1 MESGCIGDDGEKVNA
16 IKANEGEMEVD
27 GSDKADGVAAE
38 VNAEKEA
45 AAHKLAAEGVA
56 RAEAAKRRVEEEQRK
71 QAAND
76 AENKTNTQ
84 TRRMGAL
91 QVRGSLEDAVE
102 ICWMLSEEP
111 AEWRKVLYNDKTDQ
125 QSHRTE
131 FCGWLMTNAVS
142 VAFWAAEKNG
152 WVKYGRACYRID
164 AQGGGRRVE
173 QATSHKQGD
182 VWPRATAP
190 AWAPTQDSFEWG
202 PEGIHRTTGTPRAT
216 YAEAAGRREV
226 RPDVAAVLEALM
238 QKFKEEIKKD
248 MQEFA
253 GQAQSAKAAES
264 PAASAAPRD
273 GGASERA
280 LEVRVQELESKV
292 GELMASNGQL
302 QQLYSESYHKEK
314 ATKVE
319 NLKQK
324 KTIEEQAERL
334 RRMGST
340 FVTPDKPDK
349 VPAWIPVSPPV
360 RGGIPIPFGFP
371 QTCGFSAGVGGLAP
385 RRLRPSEEG
394 QRFRPPETGAFPF
407 AAFVPEPKAS
417 VAPVAPEVSAP
428 PVQAGPESPGKLVS
442 EAGGQTAGKEEAKR
456 HEVRKEEE
464 GGQPAAAAAPAAVAA
479 PVGAAGQSSV
489 PVGSRRPPERP
500 PGQGGTPEAKATRSG
515 EPAGAASPSHW
526 KWKGPVGG
534 SAEGRPAWK
543 KMGNGEWQ
551 IAGRGKNSRAIK
563 PTIC

>member
-1 MESGCIGDDGEKVNA
+1 MESGPNGVTGKKDATITK
-16 IKANEGEMEVD
+16 VD
-27 GSDKADGVAAE
+27 GVMDVDEADKKDGAEAVSD
-38 VNAEKEA
+38 AEKDA

-56 RAEAAKRRVEEEQRK
+56 RAEAAKRLVEEEQRK
-71 QAAND
+71 QAAKD
-76 AENKTNTQ
+76 AENKTNTL

-173 QATSHKQGD
+173 QTTSHKQGD

-371 QTCGFSAGVGGLAP
+371 PTYGFSAGVGGLAP

-407 AAFVPEPKAS
+407 AAFVPEPMGQVVPVVPEGASAIGEAPLAVAASGAQAAAEEKVVSEVAAEQRNDVREQRNKARQKK
-417 VAPVAPEVSAP
+417 VDT
-428 PVQAGPESPGKLVS
+428 
-442 EAGGQTAGKEEAKR
+442 EAGGPVAGDEEAKEAGTR
-456 HEVRKEEE
+456 VR
-464 GGQPAAAAAPAAVAA
+464 QPDRQA
-479 PVGAAGQSSV
+479 GASGD
-489 PVGSRRPPERP
+489 
-500 PGQGGTPEAKATRSG
+500 TPDAKGPRSG
-515 EPAGAASPSHW
+515 EPAPASPEHW
-526 KWKGPVGG
+526 DWKGQVG
-534 SAEGRPAWK
+534 STEGPK
-543 KMGNGEWQ
+543 SS
-551 IAGRGKNSRAIK
+551 RGIK